1 MRKDSPDDICWVTGK
16 LPPEDCPPTNPP
28 PPPPGLWLGT
38 GAIFRAA
45 IFVVPI
51 FEFRFS

>member
-16 LPPEDCPPTNPP
+16 LLPEDCPPTNS

-45 IFVVPI
+45 IFLVPI
-51 FEFRFS
+51 FEFRFT